1 MPPPATTTVRVVI
14 RLKPKANPA
23 CDTAVEVV
31 RPDPG
36 AEARAVLMGQQFSK
50 ALAPPPRVPLTSP
63 PSLRSSTQAASV
75 VITKPGADVE
85 GVYQVCVRVCAR
97 REIWVKKRRR
107 VSPGRYA
114 PARARSR
121 STPPPPTPHPHTP
134 IFQFPFDAV
143 LGPDA
148 SQAALY
154 TAAAADV
161 VAGALAGYHGTVLAY
176 GQTGGGKTYAMTGPP
191 FDPTPPAPAA
201 AAAPPA
207 HLAGIVPRAVEAL
220 FTGLAARGGAWAVG
234 ATYVEVYNEGL
245 RDLLGG
251 GGGGGK

>member
-107 VSPGRYA
+107 VSPGSYA

-121 STPPPPTPHPHTP
+121 STPPPPPHPHTY
-134 IFQFPFDAV
+134 FPVPFRRRPRPGRLPGRPLHRRRRGRRRRRPRRLPRHSAR
-143 LGPDA
+143 LWPDWRR
-148 SQAALY
+148 Q
-154 TAAAADV
+154 DV
-161 VAGALAGYHGTVLAY
+161 RHDRPSL
-176 GQTGGGKTYAMTGPP
+176 
-191 FDPTPPAPAA
+191 
-201 AAAPPA
+201 
-207 HLAGIVPRAVEAL
+207 
-220 FTGLAARGGAWAVG
+220 
-234 ATYVEVYNEGL
+234 
-245 RDLLGG
+245 
-251 GGGGGK
+251 